1 MEKIKREVEK
11 EASDV
16 EEFKETKMGELLD
29 YNVKLSDLQNQYSSV
44 FEGTGE
50 KRRTLENMDERKIEK
65 RLEKTE
71 YSVNTLTES
80 DAGSIVTQT
89 LGRRLPLFFC

>member
-1 MEKIKREVEK
+1 MFSRYDVSTVSTTYSIIPKENLDKIQWQREK
-11 EASDV
+11 EAADV

-50 KRRTLENMDERKIEK
+50 KRRTLDNMEERKIEK
-65 RLEKTE
+65 R
-71 YSVNTLTES
+71 
-80 DAGSIVTQT
+80 
-89 LGRRLPLFFC
+89 